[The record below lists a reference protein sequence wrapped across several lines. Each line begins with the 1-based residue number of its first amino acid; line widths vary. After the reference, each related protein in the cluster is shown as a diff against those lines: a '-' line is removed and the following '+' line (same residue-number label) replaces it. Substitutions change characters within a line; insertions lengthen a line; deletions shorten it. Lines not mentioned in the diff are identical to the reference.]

1 MRRVRH
7 LWFLLAATTLAFETP
22 RRVQLRARGGHTA
35 RSDRRVRP
43 QRLVAMSSTASP
55 SGEDIVG
62 WGIVGLGDVC
72 AVKAGPAFVKAEGSR
87 LVAVMRRTPG
97 AAEEW
102 ARQKVPG
109 GGCTGYDNL
118 DAFLSD
124 PLLGAVYIATPPG
137 SHLEVTR

>member
-1 MRRVRH
+1 
-7 LWFLLAATTLAFETP
+7 
-22 RRVQLRARGGHTA
+22 
-35 RSDRRVRP
+35 
-43 QRLVAMSSTASP
+43 
-55 SGEDIVG
+55 
-62 WGIVGLGDVC
+62 
-72 AVKAGPAFVKAEGSR
+72 VKAGPAFVKAEGSR

-124 PLLGAVYIATPPG
+124 SLLGAVYIATPPG